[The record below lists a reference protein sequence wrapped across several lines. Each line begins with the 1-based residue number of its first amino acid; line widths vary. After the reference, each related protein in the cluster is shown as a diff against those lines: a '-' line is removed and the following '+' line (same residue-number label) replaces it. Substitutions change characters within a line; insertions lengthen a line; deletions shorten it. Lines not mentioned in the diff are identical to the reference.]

1 MLIRIVW
8 ALVVG
13 LLSMDLQSEPTRNIS
28 DIPIY
33 SSLRAC
39 VNIKPLKLRHVNNL
53 LILNTEFTVKK
64 NIQQCGCIYT
74 FAHYIS
80 VLLTQEPGEALTNP
94 KNHLQEGKFSL
105 EKNRTQD
112 LVISSESSRIKNNR
126 LAVFI
131 GCDWPGG

>member
-1 MLIRIVW
+1 MLMRIVL

-13 LLSMDLQSEPTRNIS
+13 LLSMELQSAPTRNIS

-33 SSLRAC
+33 SSLREC

-53 LILNTEFTVKK
+53 LILNAEFTVKK
-64 NIQQCGCIYT
+64 NIQQCGCFYT

-80 VLLTQEPGEALTNP
+80 VLLTQGPGEALTNP
-94 KNHLQEGKFSL
+94 KNHLQEGKFPL

-112 LVISSESSRIKNNR
+112 LVISSESSKIKNNR